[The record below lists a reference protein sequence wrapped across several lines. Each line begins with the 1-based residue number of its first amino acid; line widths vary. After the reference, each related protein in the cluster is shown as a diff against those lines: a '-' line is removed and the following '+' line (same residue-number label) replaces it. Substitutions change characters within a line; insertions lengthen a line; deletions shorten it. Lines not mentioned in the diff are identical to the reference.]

1 MAPSEFLR
9 VEHNLNGKIVTD
21 PIEFANLQYTGD
33 GHTTSSKAKDNSDSK
48 KPRKRRFSRRRRA
61 KETQTKSLQDALNK
75 DLKNKGFNPNQH
87 NHD

>member
-9 VEHNLNGKIVTD
+9 VEHNVNGKIVSD

-33 GHTTSSKAKDNSDSK
+33 GHTTSSKAKPDSDSK

-61 KETQTKSLQDALNK
+61 KETQIKGLQDALNN
-75 DLKNKGFNPNQH
+75 DLKNKGFNPNQN